1 MKPALLREVQVGF
14 HLAPADEAGKA
25 LAAAVYPAGELAP
38 DGGVFGVGLYLAK
51 QGRPG
56 EVAGADI
63 VGEGEQGVELMLGDR
78 EPVGHPAFV
87 IEPQGEGEVVFEDY
101 SELRDP
107 FVTIVT
113 ESAFSVT
120 SIVTITNHPTYSL
133 IVDLSMSRAKEE

>member
-1 MKPALLREVQVGF
+1 MLQFSRKTATLGTVPNVLVFTCRYKKYSTSQKRVWGFKPSL
-14 HLAPADEAGKA
+14 
-25 LAAAVYPAGELAP
+25 
-38 DGGVFGVGLYLAK
+38 
-51 QGRPG
+51 
-56 EVAGADI
+56 I
-63 VGEGEQGVELMLGDR
+63 
-78 EPVGHPAFV
+78 
-87 IEPQGEGEVVFEDY
+87 Y